1 MLNTYIFVNIL
12 KFSLIHI
19 CRENPAQT
27 HRLIP
32 WLNRE
37 LVVLMT
43 PNQTNYIPQILEDM
57 REMLCR
63 HDIQSRKI
71 RKYFQ
76 RYLHLRTDHFIHEFY
91 NFAISPFDIVGYDR

>member
-1 MLNTYIFVNIL
+1 MTFICYNFKLYFIF
-12 KFSLIHI
+12 FCS
-19 CRENPAQT
+19 ENPAQT

-43 PNQTNYIPQILEDM
+43 PIQTNMIPQVLEEM
-57 REMLCR
+57 REILCH
-63 HDIQSRKI
+63 HDIQSRRV

-76 RYLHLRTDHFIHEFY
+76 RFLHLRTDHFIHEFY
-91 NFAISPFDIVGYDR
+91 NFAISPFDIVGYDRYVM